1 MLRKLRKSQILE
13 YPRGFRFGLCETNW
27 GCKTLPCA
35 ASCPGAPPGT
45 QHDSQKSGSGS
56 YFGIFSGPEVQ
67 KLRSGSYCSYFF
79 RVIWTSL
86 MAATAAIIISNSII
100 FYYNIPLLLHC
111 THVVYCM
118 TLPYMISSCLLYYI
132 TYCITCTI
140 GVGTLLA
147 QLRQD
152 YTVNRDSRNCEHV
165 CVTYYAQTPVHE
177 RLCIIM

>member
-1 MLRKLRKSQILE
+1 MVSVRPTGAAKPSPVQLRVQGRLRALNMIAKSRVL
-13 YPRGFRFGLCETNW
+13 
-27 GCKTLPCA
+27 
-35 ASCPGAPPGT
+35 GAI
-45 QHDSQKSGSGS
+45 
-56 YFGIFSGPEVQ
+56 FGIFSGPEVQ
-67 KLRSGSYCSYFF
+67 KLRSGSYCSYLF

-100 FYYNIPLLLHC
+100 FYYNIPILLHC

-140 GVGTLLA
+140 GVGTRLA